1 MPPSNVEV
9 VTPNS
14 RPLQVPNESD
24 RDLLIA
30 LIKDVAEVKTEVRA
44 YRSLEKDVRDLQKKM
59 WLFMGFS
66 GAIGGSIVSII
77 QSVVGN

>member
-1 MPPSNVEV
+1 M
-9 VTPNS
+9 
-14 RPLQVPNESD
+14 PNESD